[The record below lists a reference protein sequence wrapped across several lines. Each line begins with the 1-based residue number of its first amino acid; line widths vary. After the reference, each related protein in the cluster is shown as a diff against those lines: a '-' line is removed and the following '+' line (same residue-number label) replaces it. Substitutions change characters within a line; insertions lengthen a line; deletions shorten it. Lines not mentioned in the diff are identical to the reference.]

1 MTTRKYKE
9 LVAQRTRQTL
19 HNWSSQEF
27 VSEKDI
33 YRFLHNLKGTAGT
46 VGLVKVEQQAGS
58 IMLYFSEDVHRSW
71 AEAEWGDYLYP
82 LLELFDN
89 EQDEAHP
96 IQHGSSPPGTE
107 LFHGIHHQHEI
118 LIIDDDVELVAFLRE
133 SLEKQSYYVSIA
145 LSAERGLKIFYES
158 KPDLILLDILLP
170 DQSGIDVLKQII
182 GKAKKERIPIII
194 VSGEHSKDIQMYAY
208 SLGVMDYLPK
218 PLDIDLFL
226 VLIKNR
232 FELKREW
239 QESVIVDELTGA
251 FNRKYFN
258 QTMKRLVSD
267 FRRTGRIFSVA
278 LMDLDHFKH
287 VNDTY
292 GHLVG
297 DEVLQTFSGAVR
309 RSIRVEDTFC
319 RFGGEE
325 FALFMPNTDSASAL
339 LVVQRIQQEF
349 AARSFTAKKEQFHV
363 TFSAGI
369 TEVREALHE
378 PDRLI
383 GEADQA
389 LYASKAEGR
398 NRTTLYTRQLG
409 TGQEE
414 SLLNVIVVD
423 DDALI
428 RRIVT
433 QHFAVWEP
441 AGIGHVKVSSYA
453 GGPQFLKSDW
463 YAQGGKYIIL
473 LDGIMPELDGLE
485 VLERIR
491 SSYPEVNILVIMLTG
506 RNNQR
511 DIIHA
516 LQMGADDYV
525 VKPFHLPELLSRI
538 ERLAHRFLF

>member
-9 LVAQRTRQTL
+9 LVEQRTRQTL
-19 HNWSSQEF
+19 HKWTLQEF
-27 VSEKDI
+27 VSEKEI

-46 VGLVKVEQQAGS
+46 VGLIKVEKLADS
-58 IMLYFSEDVHRSW
+58 TLLYFSEDIHRSW
-71 AEAEWGDYLYP
+71 TEAEWGDYIYP
-82 LLELFDN
+82 LLELFDD
-89 EQDEAHP
+89 EQDVHQMLQGSHTEAG
-96 IQHGSSPPGTE
+96 Q
-107 LFHGIHHQHEI
+107 FHGTPIQHEI
-118 LIIDDDVELVAFLRE
+118 LLIDDDVELVAFLRE

-170 DQSGIDVLKQII
+170 DQSGIDVLRQII

-226 VLIKNR
+226 VLINNR

-239 QESVIVDELTGA
+239 QESIIVDELTGA

-258 QTMKRLVSD
+258 QTMKQLVSD
-267 FRRTGRIFSVA
+267 FRRTGRTFSLA
-278 LMDLDHFKH
+278 LMDLDHFKQ
-287 VNDTY
+287 VNDKY

-297 DEVLQTFSGAVR
+297 DEVLQTFSEVVR
-309 RSIRVEDTFC
+309 HSIRVEDTFC

-339 LVVQRIQQEF
+339 LVVQRIQQQLGT
-349 AARSFTAKKEQFHV
+349 RSFSAKKEQFHV

-369 TEVREALHE
+369 TEVREELHE

-389 LYASKAEGR
+389 LYASKDEGR
-398 NRTTLYTRQLG
+398 NRTTLYTEQLDRG
-409 TGQEE
+409 KAE
-414 SLLNVIVVD
+414 SQLNVIIVD

-433 QHFAVWEP
+433 HHFTAWEP

-453 GGPQFLKSDW
+453 SGPLFLESDW
-463 YAQGGKYIIL
+463 YTQDGKYIIL

>member
-9 LVAQRTRQTL
+9 LVEQRTRQTL
-19 HNWSSQEF
+19 QTWSAQEV

-46 VGLVKVEQQAGS
+46 VGLIKVEKLADS
-58 IMLYFSEDVHRSW
+58 TLLYFSEDIHRCW
-71 AEAEWGDYLYP
+71 PEEEWGEYLYP
-82 LLELFDN
+82 LLELFGD
-89 EQDEAHP
+89 DMDAHDGLLGSRSQESGHIHGMP
-96 IQHGSSPPGTE
+96 IQ
-107 LFHGIHHQHEI
+107 QEI

-145 LSAERGLKIFYES
+145 LSAERGLKIFYEG

-194 VSGEHSKDIQMYAY
+194 ISGEHTKDIQMYAY
-208 SLGVMDYLPK
+208 SLGVMDYMPK

-232 FELKREW
+232 FDLKREW
-239 QESVIVDELTGA
+239 QESIIVDELTGA
-251 FNRKYFN
+251 FNRRYFN
-258 QTMKRLVSD
+258 QTMKQLMSD

-278 LMDLDHFKH
+278 LMDLDYFKL

-292 GHLVG
+292 GHLIG
-297 DEVLQTFSGAVR
+297 DEVLQTFSEVVR
-309 RSIRVEDTFC
+309 HSIRVEDTFC

-325 FALFMPNTDSASAL
+325 FALFMPNTDAVSAL
-339 LVVQRIQQEF
+339 LVVDRIQQQL
-349 AARSFTAKKEQFHV
+349 AARTFTAKKEEFQV
-363 TFSAGI
+363 TFSGGI
-369 TEVREALHE
+369 TEVREVLNE

-389 LYASKAEGR
+389 LYVSKNTGR
-398 NRTTLYTRQLG
+398 NRTTLYSDKLD
-409 TGQEE
+409 TGKAE

-433 QHFAVWEP
+433 HHFASWDP
-441 AGIGHVKVSSYA
+441 AGIDSVKVSSYA
-453 GGPQFLKSDW
+453 SGPLFLESDW

-491 SSYPEVNILVIMLTG
+491 SNYPEVNILVIMLTG

-525 VKPFHLPELLSRI
+525 VKPFHLPELLTRI

>member
-9 LVAQRTRQTL
+9 LVEQRTRQTL
-19 HNWSSQEF
+19 QAWSTQDV

-46 VGLVKVEQQAGS
+46 VGLFKIEKLADS
-58 IMLYFSEDVHRSW
+58 TLLYFTEDIHRSW
-71 AEAEWGDYLYP
+71 PEKEWGDYLYP
-82 LLELFDN
+82 LLELFD
-89 EQDEAHP
+89 DETDAGVEPPGPHSLQTGHLHDMP
-96 IQHGSSPPGTE
+96 IQ
-107 LFHGIHHQHEI
+107 QEI
-118 LIIDDDVELVAFLRE
+118 LIIDDDVELVAFMRE
-133 SLEKQSYYVSIA
+133 ALEKQSYYVSIA

-170 DQSGIDVLKQII
+170 DQSGIDVLRQII

-208 SLGVMDYLPK
+208 SLGVMDYMPK

-232 FELKREW
+232 FDLKREW
-239 QESVIVDELTGA
+239 QESIIVDELTGA
-251 FNRKYFN
+251 FNRRYFN
-258 QTMKRLVSD
+258 QTMKQLVSD
-267 FRRTGRIFSVA
+267 FRRTGRIFSLA
-278 LMDLDHFKH
+278 LMDLDYFKL

-292 GHLVG
+292 GHQMG
-297 DEVLQTFSGAVR
+297 DQVLQTFTDVVR
-309 RSIRVEDTFC
+309 HSIRVEDTFC

-325 FALFMPNTDSASAL
+325 FALFMPNTDAASAL
-339 LVVQRIQQEF
+339 LVVDRIQQQL
-349 AARSFTAKKEQFHV
+349 ASRCFTAKKEEFQV
-363 TFSAGI
+363 TFSGGI
-369 TEVREALHE
+369 TEIREELNE

-389 LYASKAEGR
+389 LYASKHRGR
-398 NRTTLYTRQLG
+398 NRNTLYTDKLDTDKTDSQ
-409 TGQEE
+409 
-414 SLLNVIVVD
+414 LNVIVVD

-433 QHFAVWEP
+433 HHFASWDPV
-441 AGIGHVKVSSYA
+441 GIDLVKVSSYA
-453 GGPQFLKSDW
+453 NGLLFLESDW
-463 YAQGGKYIIL
+463 YTQGGKYIIL

-491 SSYPEVNILVIMLTG
+491 SNYPEVNILVIMLTG

-525 VKPFHLPELLSRI
+525 VKPFHLPELLTRI

>member
-9 LVAQRTRQTL
+9 LVEQRTRQTL
-19 HNWSSQEF
+19 QQWSSQEF
-27 VSEKDI
+27 VGEREI

-46 VGLVKVEQQAGS
+46 VGLDKVEKQADRTQ
-58 IMLYFSEDVHRSW
+58 LYFSEDFQRSW
-71 AEAEWGDYLYP
+71 TETEWGDYLYP
-82 LLELFDN
+82 LLELFGE
-89 EQDEAHP
+89 EQGSLEAQQSRLP
-96 IQHGSSPPGTE
+96 AGAAKEPGM
-107 LFHGIHHQHEI
+107 LSQHEI

-133 SLEKQSYYVSIA
+133 SMEKQSYYVSIA
-145 LSAERGLKIFYES
+145 LSAERGLKLFYES
-158 KPDLILLDILLP
+158 RPDLILLDILLP

-194 VSGEHSKDIQMYAY
+194 VSGEHSKNIQMYAY
-208 SLGVMDYLPK
+208 SLGVMDYMPK

-226 VLIKNR
+226 VLIRNR

-258 QTMKRLVSD
+258 QTMKQLVSD
-267 FRRTGRIFSVA
+267 FRRTGRIFSLA
-278 LMDLDHFKH
+278 LMDLDHFKL

-292 GHLVG
+292 GHLIG
-297 DEVLQTFSGAVR
+297 DEVLQTFSEVVR
-309 RSIRVEDTFC
+309 HSIRAEDTFC

-325 FALFMPNTDSASAL
+325 FALFMPNTDADSAL
-339 LVVQRIQQEF
+339 LGVERIQQQLAAKSF
-349 AARSFTAKKEQFHV
+349 AAKKELFQV
-363 TFSAGI
+363 TFSGGI
-369 TEVREALHE
+369 TVVREELNE
-378 PDRLI
+378 PDSLI

-389 LYASKAEGR
+389 LYASKDSGR
-398 NRTTLYTRQLG
+398 NRTTLYTEQLD
-409 TGQEE
+409 TGKAE

-433 QHFAVWEP
+433 RHFAAWEP
-441 AGIGHVKVSSYA
+441 AGIDGVKASSYA
-453 GGPQFLKSDW
+453 SGPLFLESDW
-463 YAQGGKYIIL
+463 YAQGNKYIIL
-473 LDGIMPELDGLE
+473 LDGAMPELDGLE
-485 VLERIR
+485 VLKRIR
-491 SSYPEVNILVIMLTG
+491 SSCPEENVLVIMLTG
-506 RNNQR
+506 RNDQR

-525 VKPFHLPELLSRI
+525 VKPFHLPELMTRM

>member
-9 LVAQRTRQTL
+9 LVEQRTRQTVQT
-19 HNWSSQEF
+19 WSEQEF

-46 VGLVKVEQQAGS
+46 VGLIKVEKLADS
-58 IMLYFSEDVHRSW
+58 TLLYFSEDIHRSW
-71 AEAEWGDYLYP
+71 PEEEWGDYLYP
-82 LLELFDN
+82 LLELFG
-89 EQDEAHP
+89 DEMDTDVGPLGSRSQESGHVHGMP
-96 IQHGSSPPGTE
+96 IQ
-107 LFHGIHHQHEI
+107 QEI

-145 LSAERGLKIFYES
+145 LSAERGLKIFYEG

-194 VSGEHSKDIQMYAY
+194 VSGEYGKDIQMYAY
-208 SLGVMDYLPK
+208 SLGVMDYMPK

-239 QESVIVDELTGA
+239 QESIIVDELTGA
-251 FNRKYFN
+251 FNRRYFN
-258 QTMKRLVSD
+258 QTMKQLVSD
-267 FRRTGRIFSVA
+267 FRRTGRLFSLA
-278 LMDLDHFKH
+278 LMDLDHFKL

-292 GHLVG
+292 GHLIG
-297 DEVLQTFSGAVR
+297 DEVLQTFSEVVR
-309 RSIRVEDTFC
+309 HSIRVEDTFC

-325 FALFMPNTDSASAL
+325 FALFMPNTDAASAL
-339 LVVQRIQQEF
+339 LVVDRIQQQL
-349 AARSFTAKKEQFHV
+349 AARTFTAKKEEFQV
-363 TFSAGI
+363 TFSGGI
-369 TEVREALHE
+369 TEVREEVNE

-389 LYASKAEGR
+389 LYVSKNTGR
-398 NRTTLYTRQLG
+398 NRTTLYTDKLD
-409 TGQEE
+409 TGKAE

-433 QHFAVWEP
+433 HHFSSWDP
-441 AGIGHVKVSSYA
+441 AGIDSVKVSSYA
-453 GGPQFLKSDW
+453 SGPLFLESDW

-491 SSYPEVNILVIMLTG
+491 SNYPEVNILVIMLTG

-525 VKPFHLPELLSRI
+525 VKPFHLPELLTRI

>member
-9 LVAQRTRQTL
+9 LVEQRTRQTL
-19 HNWSSQEF
+19 QTWSAQEF

-46 VGLVKVEQQAGS
+46 VGLIKVEKLVDS
-58 IMLYFSEDVHRSW
+58 TLLYFSEDIHRCW
-71 AEAEWGDYLYP
+71 PEEEWGDYLYP
-82 LLELFDN
+82 LLELFGD
-89 EQDEAHP
+89 DMDAHDGLLGSRSQESGHIHGMP
-96 IQHGSSPPGTE
+96 IQ
-107 LFHGIHHQHEI
+107 QEI

-145 LSAERGLKIFYES
+145 LSAERGLKIFYEG
-158 KPDLILLDILLP
+158 KPDLILLDVLLP

-194 VSGEHSKDIQMYAY
+194 VSGEHAKDIQMYAY
-208 SLGVMDYLPK
+208 SLGVMDYMPK

-232 FELKREW
+232 FDLKREW
-239 QESVIVDELTGA
+239 QESIIVDELTGA
-251 FNRKYFN
+251 FNRRYFN
-258 QTMKRLVSD
+258 QTMKQLVSD
-267 FRRTGRIFSVA
+267 FRRTGRIFSLA
-278 LMDLDHFKH
+278 LMDLDFFKL

-292 GHLVG
+292 GHLIG
-297 DEVLQTFSGAVR
+297 DEVLQTFSEVVR
-309 RSIRVEDTFC
+309 HSIRVEDTFC

-325 FALFMPNTDSASAL
+325 FALFMPNTDAGSAL
-339 LVVQRIQQEF
+339 LVVDRIQQQL
-349 AARSFTAKKEQFHV
+349 AARTFTAKKEEFQV
-363 TFSAGI
+363 TFSGGI
-369 TEVREALHE
+369 TEVREVVNE

-389 LYASKAEGR
+389 LYVSKNTGR
-398 NRTTLYTRQLG
+398 NRTTLYTDKLD
-409 TGQEE
+409 TGKAE

-433 QHFAVWEP
+433 HHFASWDP
-441 AGIGHVKVSSYA
+441 AGIDSVKVSSYA
-453 GGPQFLKSDW
+453 SGPLFLESDW

-491 SSYPEVNILVIMLTG
+491 SNYPEVNILVIMLTG

-525 VKPFHLPELLSRI
+525 VKPFHLPELLTRI

>member
-9 LVAQRTRQTL
+9 LVEQRTRQTL

-27 VSEKDI
+27 VNEKDI

-46 VGLVKVEQQAGS
+46 VGLVKVEKQAGS
-58 IMLYFSEDVHRSW
+58 IMLYFSEDVQRSW
-71 AEAEWGDYLYP
+71 TEAEWGDYLYP
-82 LLELFDN
+82 LLELFDD
-89 EQDEAHP
+89 EQDAAHP
-96 IQHGSSPPGTE
+96 MLHGSHPPETDP
-107 LFHGIHHQHEI
+107 LHGIHHQHEI

-170 DQSGIDVLKQII
+170 DQSGIDVLRQII

-208 SLGVMDYLPK
+208 SLGVMDYLAK

-258 QTMKRLVSD
+258 QTMKQLVSD

-287 VNDTY
+287 VNDSY

-297 DEVLQTFSGAVR
+297 DEVLQAFSEVVR

-339 LVVQRIQQEF
+339 LVVQRIQHEL

-369 TEVREALHE
+369 TEVREELHE

-398 NRTTLYTRQLG
+398 NRTTLYTKQLG
-409 TGQEE
+409 TGLEE

-433 QHFAVWEP
+433 HHFAAWEP

-453 GGPQFLKSDW
+453 GGPQFLESDW

-516 LQMGADDYV
+516 LQTGADDYV